1 MLITTGR
8 NPGREG
14 RALARALFLSFPGS
28 RLEGRG
34 RRTLASQL
42 SRARKLCFS
51 RVCTI
56 YNEQNHPCSISFIS
70 LGNAGEWKRLS
81 PVVRIRSVRA
91 FPFPKKTPQSS
102 CLLIKGSRAP
112 VLRRLA
118 DAPACE
124 QGDEPG
130 SAITASASGISLSL
144 QGKKIMELGVSY
156 ET

>member
-8 NPGREG
+8 DPGTEG
-14 RALARALFLSFPGS
+14 RSVARALFLSFPGS

-42 SRARKLCFS
+42 SRARKLHFS

-56 YNEQNHPCSISFIS
+56 YREQNHPCSISFIS
-70 LGNAGEWKRLS
+70 LGNSGEWERLS
-81 PVVRIRSVRA
+81 PEVRIRSIRA
-91 FPFPKKTPQSS
+91 FPFPKRTLQSA
-102 CLLIKGSRAP
+102 CLSIKGAKAA

-124 QGDEPG
+124 PGEPA
-130 SAITASASGISLSL
+130 SAISAGASEISFSL

-156 ET
+156 EA